1 MIVSLDLLLALLVSL
16 YQGAKWQFSFLA
28 DLFSIMDSEDVHALK
43 KEKEKHL
50 VKGNSSGKTCV
61 VFQT

>member
-1 MIVSLDLLLALLVSL
+1 MSLNLLLAILVSL
-16 YQGAKWQFSFLA
+16 CQGAKLLFSFLA

-61 VFQT
+61 VYLR

>member
-1 MIVSLDLLLALLVSL
+1 MSLDGLLAVLVSL
-16 YQGAKWQFSFLA
+16 CQGASFLA
-28 DLFSIMDSEDVHALK
+28 DLFSNMDSEDVHALK

>member
-1 MIVSLDLLLALLVSL
+1 
-16 YQGAKWQFSFLA
+16 
-28 DLFSIMDSEDVHALK
+28 MDSKDAHALK

-61 VFQT
+61 VYLTWYSISIWLVGECEVGIYLFQARMNSF